1 MFFASFKQKVSLFCY
16 SQNATYFF
24 ITMTMMV
31 KVLFLNPN
39 LTQTLM
45 VKLCIYFEDKTIT
58 PYMAIKLVVVSRF
71 LMTSDFRKLGNMKSF
86 YHLDTVHLFPSVYET
101 LKIVYSSNVNSYP
114 TS

>member
-1 MFFASFKQKVSLFCY
+1 
-16 SQNATYFF
+16 
-24 ITMTMMV
+24 MV
-31 KVLFLNPN
+31 N
-39 LTQTLM
+39 
-45 VKLCIYFEDKTIT
+45 LCIYFEDKTIT
-58 PYMAIKLVVVSRF
+58 PYMAIKLVVVVSRF

>member
-1 MFFASFKQKVSLFCY
+1 
-16 SQNATYFF
+16 
-24 ITMTMMV
+24 MV
-31 KVLFLNPN
+31 N
-39 LTQTLM
+39 
-45 VKLCIYFEDKTIT
+45 LCIYFEDKAIT

-101 LKIVYSSNVNSYP
+101 LKIVYSSNECSNSYP